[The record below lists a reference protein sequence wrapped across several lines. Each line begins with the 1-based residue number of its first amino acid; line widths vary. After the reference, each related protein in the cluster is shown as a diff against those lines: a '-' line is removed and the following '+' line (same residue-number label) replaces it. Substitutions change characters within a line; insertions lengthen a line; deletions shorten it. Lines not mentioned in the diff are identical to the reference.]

1 MAFSPFFW
9 LYAILQWVLD
19 KIFSPHPPPP
29 NAHLRRPKIAV
40 IGAGLTGVSAAAHC
54 VGHGFE
60 VTIFEADDEKH
71 VGGIWTHVNTTS
83 GLQIHSVMYRFHP
96 SVHWS
101 GGYPHQHQIV
111 DQVQQLWHRYELDQ
125 RTIFNTKVEK
135 VYKDKQG
142 RWIINNPSN
151 GRFDGIIPAIGT
163 CGAPKMAHLPGQ
175 ETFKGGIFHSSA
187 LDGVDAKGKKI
198 LIVGGGASAVEALEW
213 AVNTGAAEIKVLAR
227 SDKWIIPRNALVDAL
242 LAFNIFGQETLLS
255 WIPENLLRLFFYR
268 DLRDI
273 APADQG
279 LFTETPMVN
288 SEIFEQIRAGK
299 AAWFR
304 GDIEEVRENGI
315 YFNHRAKGVP
325 KGGPGRHKLVEGDVI
340 IMATGY
346 KRPSL
351 DFLPDEVFEDGY
363 QPPRWFIQC
372 FPPAAPSICAINS
385 TYVSAIGTVGNY
397 HIGIYTRMLLM
408 FLVDPLTTPR
418 TWWMKRW
425 VDFTSTIKSLAPT
438 KAFDFF
444 TYSELLYWFCFI
456 TLINP
461 FRWKWALFVFFG
473 IGENLPAS
481 IAEEEDKLRNELGY
495 GKNNHHD

>member
-1 MAFSPFFW
+1 MHFSPVFW
-9 LYAILQWVLD
+9 FYSILQWILD
-19 KIFSPHPPPP
+19 KIFSPTPPPP
-29 NAHLRRPKIAV
+29 GARLRRPKIAV

-54 VGHGFE
+54 MGHGFD
-60 VTIFEADDEKH
+60 VTLFEAGDEKH
-71 VGGIWTHVNTTS
+71 LGGIWSHVNTTS
-83 GLQIHSVMYRFHP
+83 GLQIHSAMYRFHP
-96 SVHWS
+96 SIKWE
-101 GGYPHQHQIV
+101 GGYPRQNQIV
-111 DQVQQLWHRYELDQ
+111 SQIQQLWYRYHLDEK
-125 RTIFNTKVEK
+125 TKFNTRVEK
-135 VYKDKQG
+135 IYKDKQG
-142 RWIINNPSN
+142 RWILNDVSN

-163 CGAPKMAHLPGQ
+163 CGAPKMAHLSGQ
-175 ETFKGGIFHSSA
+175 ETFKGDIYHSSD
-187 LDGVDAKGKKI
+187 LDNKDAEGKKV

-227 SDKWIIPRNALVDAL
+227 SDKWIIPRNAFVDAL

-255 WIPENLLRLFFYR
+255 WIPENLLRFFFYR
-268 DLRDI
+268 DLKDI

-288 SEIFEQIRAGK
+288 SEIFHWIRAGK
-299 AAWFR
+299 AAWLR
-304 GDIEEVRENGI
+304 GDIEEVRKNGI
-315 YFNHRAKGVP
+315 FFNHRAKNVP
-325 KGGPGRHKLVEGDVI
+325 KGGPGRHKLIEGDVI

-351 DFLPDEVFEDGY
+351 DFLPDECFKDGY
-363 QPPRWFIQC
+363 VPPRWFIQC

-418 TWWMKRW
+418 TWWMERW
-425 VDFTSTIKSLAPT
+425 VDFTSAIKSLGPT

-444 TYSELLYWFCFI
+444 TYSELLYWFFFI
-456 TLINP
+456 TVINP

-473 IGENLPAS
+473 IGKDLPAKVV
-481 IAEEEDKLRNELGY
+481 EEEDRLRNGLGY
-495 GKNNHHD
+495 RKSLYAD